1 MKMPAGFF
9 VSERA
14 SMTTQS
20 SMSTFLR
27 TVIGVAAG
35 AGAVVG
41 LMLGA
46 EKSVHDLQ
54 AGTLPV
60 SELIY
65 LVLLGI
71 AILVIVAGL
80 LGGRGKVP
88 VFVLVVSFVALGAA
102 LSGLMHDFTGKL
114 ADVVMWSSG
123 CSFGAAMG
131 LLLARWMT
139 RRA

>member
-1 MKMPAGFF
+1 
-9 VSERA
+9 
-14 SMTTQS
+14 MTAQNS
-20 SMSTFLR
+20 VSTFLR
-27 TVIGVAAG
+27 TVIGVAAA
-35 AGAVVG
+35 AGVVVG

-60 SELIY
+60 GELVY
-65 LVLLGI
+65 LVLLGV
-71 AILVIVAGL
+71 AILVIVVGL

-131 LLLARWMT
+131 LLIAHWIR
-139 RRA
+139 RRAAA

>member
-1 MKMPAGFF
+1 
-9 VSERA
+9 
-14 SMTTQS
+14 MTAQS

-27 TVIGVAAG
+27 TVIGVAAA
-35 AGAVVG
+35 AGVVAG
-41 LMLGA
+41 VMLGT

-65 LVLLGI
+65 LVLLGV

-88 VFVLVVSFVALGAA
+88 SFVLVVSFVALGAA

-114 ADVVMWSSG
+114 ADVVLWASG

-131 LLLARWMT
+131 LLIAHRM
-139 RRA
+139 RRTER